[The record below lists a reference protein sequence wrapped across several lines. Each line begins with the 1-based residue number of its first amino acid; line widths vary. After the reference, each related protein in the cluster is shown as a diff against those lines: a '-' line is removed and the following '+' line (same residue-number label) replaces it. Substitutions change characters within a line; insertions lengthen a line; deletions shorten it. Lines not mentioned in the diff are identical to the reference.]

1 MRQPAFMRRN
11 LASRATDDA
20 LVGLAC
26 DENLWV
32 RREAARNP
40 ATPAWVLDLLLR
52 AGADADLRGRRRP
65 DPAMAPEDLRRLVE
79 CGPWAQILVADHPN
93 TSSEVLS
100 VLATQPNPRLR
111 AAVADHPNT
120 AGSTLA
126 HLCADSDAE
135 IRRRAAANPRR
146 PDAIYRLLRR
156 AGSNAELRILEHG
169 SDDEIDPDRLLEL
182 AALGPWGRFLAAR
195 RPACPDHV
203 LASVAADPDWKVRS
217 ALLDNHTIPDDL
229 LEHVTE
235 LPPPFDDLRPLSD
248 RNAQASEL
256 LALTGHQ
263 QPEVRLACAR
273 HPNAPAEA
281 LAELAADRSADVRSL
296 AAQHPN
302 IDHHDHE
309 RLVRAG
315 SSTDLTMLADPDP
328 ELDPTSL
335 DKLARGGHWARQLA
349 VRHPATTPDTLARLL
364 CDSDGKL
371 REWAAAHPS
380 APQDVIAEIRKAG
393 GAVDFQGIADPD
405 PEATAEMLQRVADLG
420 PWGAWVV
427 SWHPITATRPQP
439 TVEPPATGVPRT
451 NRRR

>member
-1 MRQPAFMRRN
+1 MRRN

-40 ATPAWVLDLLLR
+40 ATPAWVLDLLMR
-52 AGADADLRGRRRP
+52 AGADADLRGLRDP

-79 CGPWAQILVADHPN
+79 CGPWAQRLVADHPN

-100 VLATQPNPRLR
+100 VLATQPSPRLR
-111 AAVADHPNT
+111 AAVADHPN
-120 AGSTLA
+120 AGRSTLA
-126 HLCADSDAE
+126 HLCADSEAA
-135 IRRRAAANPRR
+135 IRKRAGANPRR
-146 PDAIYRLLRR
+146 PDAVYRLLRR
-156 AGSNAELRILEHG
+156 AGSDAELGILEHDG
-169 SDDEIDPDRLLEL
+169 DSEIEPDRLLEL

-195 RPACPDHV
+195 QPACPDHV
-203 LASVAADPDWKVRS
+203 LTSVAADPDWKVRS
-217 ALLDNHTIPDDL
+217 ALLDNHTTPDDL
-229 LEHVTE
+229 LERVTE
-235 LPPPFDDLRPLSD
+235 LPPPFDNLRPLAD
-248 RNAQASEL
+248 RNAQVSEL

-281 LAELAADRSADVRSL
+281 LAELAADRSADVRRL

-302 IDHHDHE
+302 LDRDDHE

-315 SSTDLTMLADPDP
+315 SSKDLSMLADPDP
-328 ELDPTSL
+328 ELDPAAL
-335 DKLARGGHWARQLA
+335 ERLARGGHWARQLA
-349 VRHPATTPDTLARLL
+349 VRHPGTAPDTLSRLL

-380 APQDVIAEIRKAG
+380 APRDVIAEIRRAG

-405 PEATAEMLQRVADLG
+405 PEAPAEMLQRVANLG

-427 SWHPITATRPQP
+427 SWHPNTPTSPQA
-439 TVEPPATGVPRT
+439 TVEPPVTGAPRT
-451 NRRR
+451 NGHR